1 MCPFYAGAAR
11 SDFQRVKHF
20 TEPFNPHGPRH
31 AMFPKQLQSYAN
43 SMKIAPALRTK
54 QAMFR
59 FFPDPCCPSSAWLSF
74 NHPGVPSTVIIIIT
88 VIIVIAMIIVTI
100 YTLLLM
106 CSLASFLP
114 FLHNV
119 DIPGTHTL
127 TGKLPSPRAKI
138 HLSISTTVD
147 PFILTVPGQT
157 HTLNPTPKPLFW
169 RRLNVSIDWS
179 RPFGVRPLS
188 RKRLRNLLRFP
199 LRLSI
204 SPCTGWCRRNGFP
217 RNGEAQTLPKPYW
230 VLGVQASPQ
239 PPARINLCRKIT
251 FNCSPNARTAPA
263 PGISFP
269 LGWF

>member
-1 MCPFYAGAAR
+1 MW
-11 SDFQRVKHF
+11 
-20 TEPFNPHGPRH
+20 T
-31 AMFPKQLQSYAN
+31 
-43 SMKIAPALRTK
+43 
-54 QAMFR
+54 
-59 FFPDPCCPSSAWLSF
+59 
-74 NHPGVPSTVIIIIT
+74 
-88 VIIVIAMIIVTI
+88 
-100 YTLLLM
+100 
-106 CSLASFLP
+106 SLAER
-114 FLHNV
+114 
-119 DIPGTHTL
+119 HTL
-127 TGKLPSPRAKI
+127 RGESKPSCKNSPFHLHRRRSLPSHCPW
-138 HLSISTTVD
+138 TD
-147 PFILTVPGQT
+147 T
-157 HTLNPTPKPLFW
+157 HTLNSTPKPLFW

-230 VLGVQASPQ
+230 VLGVQAPPQ